1 MSDGPHRS
9 LPLRKHWK
17 TLAERAAKEAY
28 PVNEVGEALAQ
39 ALQKEFLEAPLA
51 EICQILDG
59 KGQASFFSDT
69 EIDRLE
75 ELRESHRGSSATNI
89 LIDCAVDTLNAG
101 ITGKPAS
108 IIVLRD
114 ALAGY
119 SFNAS
124 RSIEEHY
131 LREAGS
137 KDATFVRNR
146 LGAAYLQCNFDNIA
160 SEMLAGSAGHR
171 MRMSLPRNLGIDAG
185 PPL

>member
-28 PVNEVGEALAQ
+28 PVNEVGEAFAH
-39 ALQKEFLEAPLA
+39 ALKKEFLEAPLA

-59 KGQASFFSDT
+59 KGQVSFFSDT
-69 EIDRLE
+69 QIDRLE
-75 ELRESHRGSSATNI
+75 ELRGSCRGSSAGNT
-89 LIDCAVDTLNAG
+89 LIDCAIDTLNAG

-119 SFNAS
+119 SLNAS

-146 LGAAYLQCNFDNIA
+146 LGAAYQQCNFDNIA
-160 SEMLAGSAGHR
+160 SEMLAGSAGHS